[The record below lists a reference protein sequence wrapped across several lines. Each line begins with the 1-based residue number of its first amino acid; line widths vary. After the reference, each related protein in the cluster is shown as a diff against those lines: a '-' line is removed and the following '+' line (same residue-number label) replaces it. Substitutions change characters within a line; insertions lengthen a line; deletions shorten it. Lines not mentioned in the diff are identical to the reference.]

1 MGFAFI
7 GFYTSFM
14 LSEKFF
20 FFFNFFICLCFFFI
34 YIYIYIYCVDV
45 ENCRS
50 FKSFSYIY
58 IYIDYVSLVGIIRSF
73 SIKKDRRLCFFVII
87 MFACHDFSETALLA
101 VSTPLTDDA

>member
-1 MGFAFI
+1 
-7 GFYTSFM
+7 M
-14 LSEKFF
+14 LREKFF
-20 FFFNFFICLCFFFI
+20 FFFNFFICLCFSFLF

-50 FKSFSYIY
+50 FKSFSFIYIY
-58 IYIDYVSLVGIIRSF
+58 IYIDYVSIVEIIRSF

>member
-1 MGFAFI
+1 MWKIVGV
-7 GFYTSFM
+7 SKVSV
-14 LSEKFF
+14 L
-20 FFFNFFICLCFFFI
+20 
-34 YIYIYIYCVDV
+34 
-45 ENCRS
+45 
-50 FKSFSYIY
+50 YIY

>member
-1 MGFAFI
+1 M
-7 GFYTSFM
+7 FM
-14 LSEKFF
+14 LFF
-20 FFFNFFICLCFFFI
+20 FF
-34 YIYIYIYCVDV
+34 YIYIYCVDV

-50 FKSFSYIY
+50 FKSFSFIYIYIY

>member
-1 MGFAFI
+1 
-7 GFYTSFM
+7 M
-14 LSEKFF
+14 LFF
-20 FFFNFFICLCFFFI
+20 FF
-34 YIYIYIYCVDV
+34 YIYIYCVDV

-58 IYIDYVSLVGIIRSF
+58 IYIDYVSLVGIILSF
-73 SIKKDRRLCFFVII
+73 SIKKKDGRLCFFFVII